1 MVDYPQDVRYKGSP
15 CTKYMGY
22 VFLCMMQ
29 RYLLMSLS
37 SLPTTFVDAIYPVGA
52 IFQTTSDINPNDYF
66 GVGVWEK
73 IENAFLYGSGT
84 KTVKSMGGEETHTLT
99 LSEMP
104 SHSHSGSTNSTGGHT
119 HTRGTM
125 NITGNFGSV
134 DTPKCDGAFALA
146 SGTYSQNHNG
156 GNNND
161 HVNFNASRSWTGA
174 TSSNGSHTHTVTVNY
189 SGGGAA
195 HNNMPPYYVVHI
207 WHRVS

>member
-1 MVDYPQDVRYKGSP
+1 
-15 CTKYMGY
+15 MGY

-29 RYLLMSLS
+29 RSLLMSLS
-37 SLPTTFVDAIYPVGA
+37 SLPTTFVDAVYPVGS
-52 IFQTTSDINPNDYF
+52 IFQTTSDIDPNDYF
-66 GVGVWEK
+66 RVGVWEK

-84 KTVKSMGGEETHTLT
+84 KIVKSMGGEETHALT
-99 LSEMP
+99 WIEMP

-125 NITGNFGSV
+125 NITGNFGCV
-134 DTPKCDGAFALA
+134 DAPKCDGAFALA
-146 SGTYSQNHNG
+146 SGTYSQNSNG

-174 TSSNGSHTHTVTVNY
+174 TSSNGSHTHNVTVDY